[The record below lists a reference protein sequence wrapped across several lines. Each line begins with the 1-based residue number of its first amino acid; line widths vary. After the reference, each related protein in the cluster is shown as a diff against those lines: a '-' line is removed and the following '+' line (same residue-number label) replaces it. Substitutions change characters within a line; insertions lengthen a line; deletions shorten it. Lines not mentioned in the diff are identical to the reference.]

1 MKILINE
8 YPELDIE
15 YNEQSKNIRI
25 INSYTIINDTNKKII
40 LQEINYQLKNQ
51 GIIFKRT
58 INSQLNEWKGHNIMY
73 QWHLFRSRSA
83 NVDIN
88 ENESLWRRIC
98 YTILSI
104 FERGK

>member
-1 MKILINE
+1 MKIIINE

-25 INSYTIINDTNKKII
+25 INSYTIIKDRDKKII
-40 LQEINYQLKNQ
+40 LQAINYQLKNQ

-58 INSQLNEWKGHNIMY
+58 IDSQLYEWKGHNVMY
-73 QWHLFRSRSA
+73 KWHLFRSHTT

-88 ENESLWRRIC
+88 ENESWWKRVC